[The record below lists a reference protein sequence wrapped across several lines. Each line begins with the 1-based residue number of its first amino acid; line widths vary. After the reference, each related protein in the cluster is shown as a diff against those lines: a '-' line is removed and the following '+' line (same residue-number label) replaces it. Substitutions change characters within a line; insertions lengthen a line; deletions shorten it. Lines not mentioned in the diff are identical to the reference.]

1 MPAPASTVTARAPG
15 TPKVPRSGN
24 FGAKLTE
31 PPSWLPIAIIVVAI
45 VVVLVVALR

>member
-1 MPAPASTVTARAPG
+1 MRAVDRNGARA
-15 TPKVPRSGN
+15 RSTKGSIDVT
-24 FGAKLTE
+24 GADSK